1 MSALRPALLA
11 NHHPPLHGLRVLAIV
26 AIVQLHVSTGFNRWQ
41 LMGTGHPIYRVSMA
55 LWFAMDLFFLLSGF
69 LIGSML
75 LRDDAA
81 VTPSGAARFWGRR
94 AFRIIP
100 AYYVV
105 LTALVL
111 VGPLDAARRAA
122 LWHEYAY
129 VTNYFV
135 TEGPPIMIWAWSLC
149 VEEHF
154 YLAVPLLVGA
164 LSWLPTPRSRAA
176 ALTALWASGV
186 VLRVATVLVHHRTE
200 TFEQLFVDVYP
211 RTHLRYDILVAGV
224 LLAWVERHHGPRL
237 DELFARP
244 AVRRGA
250 LALSALALVFLLVH
264 LPLATPLR
272 CALEW
277 GGLTAVFYVPL
288 VLWLLHHRGG
298 VARFLGHPAFRYVA
312 TFGYGIYL
320 VHLAVIEHL
329 LPPVLLPPIV
339 EYARTHGGPPAL
351 GVLWLIALATA
362 LVLSLLVSAALH
374 LLVEKPALV
383 LRDRLLPGER

>member
-1 MSALRPALLA
+1 MSFLRPVLLA

-26 AIVQLHVSTGFNRWQ
+26 AIVQLHVSTAFSHWH
-41 LMGTGHPIYRVSMA
+41 LMGTNHPLHQLSMA

-75 LRDDAA
+75 LRDDGA
-81 VTPSGAARFWGRR
+81 VTPAGAARFWGRR

-105 LTALVL
+105 LTALAL
-111 VGPLDAARRAA
+111 VTPLDAARRAA

-135 TEGPPIMIWAWSLC
+135 TQGPPLMIWAWSLC

-164 LSWLPTPRSRAA
+164 LAWLPTARLRAG
-176 ALTALWASGV
+176 ALVALWASGIA
-186 VLRVATVLVHHRTE
+186 LRVAAVFGAHRAW
-200 TFEQLFVDVYP
+200 TFDELFVEVYP

-237 DELFARP
+237 DALFARRS
-244 AVRRGA
+244 VRAGA
-250 LALSALALVFLLVH
+250 LAVSGVALFFLFAH
-264 LPLATPLR
+264 LPLPMPLR

-277 GGLTAVFYVPL
+277 GGLTAVMYVPL
-288 VLWLLHHRGG
+288 VLWLLHHRGY

-329 LPPVLLPPIV
+329 LPRVLLPPILQYV
-339 EYARTHGGPPAL
+339 QAHRAAPPL
-351 GVLWLIALATA
+351 GALWLVALATA
-362 LVLSLLVSAALH
+362 FGLSLLVALGLH

-383 LRDRLLPGER
+383 VRDRVLPGER